1 MAGKFSIE
9 GFIDDFD
16 GQVVRQTLGFDGCSF
31 GVVDSES
38 KRFALVNVPRKMLG
52 EIPPLTP
59 GDRLRITVE
68 VL

>member
-1 MAGKFSIE
+1 MAGQFSIE
-9 GFIDDFD
+9 GLVDDFD
-16 GQVVRQTLGFDGCSF
+16 GQTIRSTLGFDGVSF

-38 KRFALVNVPRKMLG
+38 KRFAFVNVPRKMLV
-52 EIPPLTP
+52 EVPPLSP